1 MRLTGF
7 FVRVGLLLAL
17 LAPVG
22 WLRAET
28 QDVGPADSSASS
40 DSLAGQFLV
49 ASPEIGDPRFEQTVI
64 LMVGHDKKGAL
75 GIAINRPV
83 DEHPIAELLRWI
95 GHPDD
100 EAQGSVLIYAGGPV
114 QQQIGFIVHTD
125 DYSDNETLT
134 VGPGVRMT
142 SSPAVLRAMGHQ
154 KGPHKALVA
163 FGYSGWGP
171 GQLENEMAHHVWAT
185 SPLDRS
191 LLFDTAPDQIWA
203 AAWVHRSINL

>member
-1 MRLTGF
+1 MRLTGLL
-7 FVRVGLLLAL
+7 VRAALSLAL
-17 LAPVG
+17 LAPAG
-22 WLRAET
+22 WLRAEVHDT
-28 QDVGPADSSASS
+28 GPSDATAVP

-64 LMVGHDKKGAL
+64 LMIGHDKKGAL

-95 GHPDD
+95 GKPDD
-100 EAQGSVLIYAGGPV
+100 EAQGSVLVYAGGPV

-125 DYSDNETLT
+125 DYHDDETLE

-142 SSPAVLRAMGHQ
+142 SSPAILRAMGHQ

-171 GQLENEMAHHVWAT
+171 GQLENELARHAWAT
-185 SPLDRS
+185 APLDLS
-191 LLFDTAPDQIWA
+191 ILFDTAPDLVWA
-203 AAWVHRSINL
+203 AAWAHRTVNL